1 MANNYIYKAII
12 FISTTEVWK
21 SLKFQGTD
29 TVRIMITGSVLED
42 KVSNILQNFG
52 NHLCYE
58 LGNFHDMMLQK
69 NSASV
74 SNRSTTESMLCYD
87 TQFNEY
93 AWLS

>member
-1 MANNYIYKAII
+1 MVKNYIYKGII

-42 KVSNILQNFG
+42 KVLDILQNFG

-58 LGNFHDMMLQK
+58 SGNFHDMMLRQ

-74 SNRSTTESMLCYD
+74 SNRSTTESVLCYD

-93 AWLS
+93 ARLS